1 MQPLLDGRCRRS
13 AVLLAGELPQDVQER
28 VTNSKAWTDQLKS
41 LLDVLR
47 RMGLLS
53 TVLRTQ
59 RAAGPR
65 LYFISR
71 TAIQQHPLS
80 GADHS

>member
-1 MQPLLDGRCRRS
+1 M
-13 AVLLAGELPQDVQER
+13 DVQER
-28 VTNSKAWTDQLKS
+28 VTNSKAWTDQLRT

-59 RAAGPR
+59 NAAGPR
-65 LYFISR
+65 VYLISR
-71 TAIQQHPLS
+71 IAFQQDPPQ
-80 GADHS
+80 GANHCCVYT